1 MRNVASLKIPA
12 CGNCQGM
19 QVNTQRNCHC
29 CSDSNASLVC
39 ISQVFPRNSD
49 PPSCRTL
56 NSCNMSWWTSPECW
70 ELEPNPK
77 VKPSV
82 PTANSTNTP
91 VAAHTK
97 TRSYPINL
105 LQKEHGTVPSE
116 VLWQYG
122 VSLPLRCG
130 RHLSAEEEPVHR
142 LRHQSQAKTRRPAVI
157 QHI

>member
-1 MRNVASLKIPA
+1 MLSWETLHHLTFQPV
-12 CGNCQGM
+12 GM
-19 QVNTQRNCHC
+19 QVNTHRNYC
-29 CSDSNASLVC
+29 CSDSNAALIC

-49 PPSCRTL
+49 RPAAGRSAAVTWADEL
-56 NSCNMSWWTSPECW
+56 K

-77 VKPSV
+77 VEPPA
-82 PTANSTNTP
+82 PTAQT
-91 VAAHTK
+91 HT
-97 TRSYPINL
+97 TSRSYPINL
-105 LQKEHGTVPSE
+105 LQKQHGTVPSQ

-142 LRHQSQAKTRRPAVI
+142 LRHQSQTKARRPAVI